1 MPAEGMLTGEPR
13 GAGTEFWGNPCVVLA
28 LGMHAASQADRRGV
42 SKPQCRSAL
51 VMLLCKGLARLLLSG
66 NAGDSGCCRSPTK
79 PCDSDRVHGAAA
91 QEACDNLLAK
101 GILPHASP
109 ALCGAG
115 AGLGV
120 ADLLFWIAWW
130 LPF

>member
-1 MPAEGMLTGEPR
+1 MLEI
-13 GAGTEFWGNPCVVLA
+13 LA
-28 LGMHAASQADRRGV
+28 AVAA
-42 SKPQCRSAL
+42 PP
-51 VMLLCKGLARLLLSG
+51 
-66 NAGDSGCCRSPTK
+66 SPVT
-79 PCDSDRVHGAAA
+79 GAAA

-101 GILPHASP
+101 GILPHAAP